1 MIFKKFQLIFT
12 IIALSISISSV
23 LAVSDTI
30 EVNQQVIQGVAC
42 NYNGICEPAFGENEN
57 NCPSDCAVQGGGGS
71 YPLIYNVSI
80 DKITLNS
87 AEISWE
93 TNRPALCQLLWGQT
107 QEYEKEVISEAAF
120 YWRHSTSLINL
131 LSGTAYHFKIE
142 CRDTYGVT
150 IETND
155 QIFSTLFPLDITPP
169 ANVINFEAISG
180 DSQIALRWENPPDAD
195 FKGVKIMRS
204 EEFYPANPW
213 EGTPVY
219 DDKGTS
225 FLDAGLVNGQRYYY
239 TAFAYDKAGNYASGA
254 VASAVPSKEKPA
266 FPPEQIMTEKE
277 CQESGY
283 YWYDNSCH
291 EEPELLPPPPEI
303 EELKLEDFDFFQKGI
318 RLPLIERNKIEFEK
332 EEPLTVSIDYEK
344 VPEVLKTIMVTLKKE
359 GKTFSFFLRVNPE
372 KTVYQA
378 AIVPPEPG
386 TYPLILT
393 VLDYKNQAL
402 KKIFGQ
408 LTVIGTQPLS
418 SLRTVWQKEWKTW
431 LYIFG
436 AILISAVLIFLLRK
450 KLKKKNEKI
459 KIGYES

>member
-1 MIFKKFQLIFT
+1 MIFKKFQLIFI

-30 EVNQQVIQGVAC
+30 KVNQQVIQGVPC
-42 NYNGICEPAFGENEN
+42 NYNGICEPAFGEDEN

-71 YPLIYNVSI
+71 VPIIYNVSI
-80 DKITLNS
+80 GKITFNS

-93 TNRPALCQLLWGQT
+93 TNRLALCQLFWGQT
-107 QEYEKEVISEAAF
+107 QEHEKEVISEDAL
-120 YWRHSTSLINL
+120 YWKHSVSLISL
-131 LSGTAYHFKIE
+131 LSDTAYHFKIE
-142 CRDTYGVT
+142 CRDNYGVV

-169 ANVINFEAISG
+169 ANVINFETISG
-180 DSQIALRWENPPDAD
+180 DSQITLRWENPPDTD

-204 EEFYPANPW
+204 EEFYPVNPW
-213 EGTPVY
+213 EGTLVY
-219 DDKGTS
+219 DDKGNS
-225 FLDAGLVNGQRYYY
+225 FLDTGLMNSQRYYY

-254 VASAVPSKEKPA
+254 AASAVPSKEKPA

-303 EELKLEDFDFFQKGI
+303 EELKLEDFDFFQKGV
-318 RLPLIERNKIEFEK
+318 RLPLIEGNKIELEK

-344 VPEVLKTIMVTLKKE
+344 VPEVLKTIMVTLEKE
-359 GKTFSFFLRVNPE
+359 EKTFSFLLRVNQK

-378 AIVPPEPG
+378 AIVPPGPG
-386 TYPLILT
+386 VYPLVVT

-402 KKIFGQ
+402 KKMFGQ
-408 LTVIGTQPLS
+408 LSAIETQPLS
-418 SLRTVWQKEWKTW
+418 LLQDIWQKQGKIW
-431 LYIFG
+431 LWILGIIFF
-436 AILISAVLIFLLRK
+436 AVLVIFLRK
-450 KLKKKNEKI
+450 KVGKRTKLEY
-459 KIGYES
+459 GS